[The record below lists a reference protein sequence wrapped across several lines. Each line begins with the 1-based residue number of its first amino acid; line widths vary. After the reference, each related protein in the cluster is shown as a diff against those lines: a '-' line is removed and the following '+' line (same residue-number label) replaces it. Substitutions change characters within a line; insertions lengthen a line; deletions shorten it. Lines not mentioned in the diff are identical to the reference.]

1 MTFTKLTKPVGI
13 SFSFS
18 RNDWSSR
25 SERECFHRVYN
36 KLICNICTAEFRALF
51 RYQTD
56 TIRFNEPLQHN
67 IPSLLLDLWN
77 GNILTFCFELILQVA
92 CERFQT
98 LHLLLIK
105 YVKISF
111 FLAQMWQDQFFLD
124 QMWQMRKMW
133 QDQLDEEDL
142 VVMEGNNEMDVEE
155 RGRTIIMMI
164 MKM

>member
-1 MTFTKLTKPVGI
+1 MTNKKFAKPVGI

-18 RNDWSSR
+18 RNDWSSW

-111 FLAQMWQDQFFLD
+111 FFLLRCGKIRLFLD
-124 QMWQMRKMW
+124 QMWQMW

-142 VVMEGNNEMDVEE
+142 VVMEGHNEMDVEE
-155 RGRTIIMMI
+155 RGRLRPCS
-164 MKM
+164 

>member
-13 SFSFS
+13 SFSFFKK
-18 RNDWSSR
+18 RLIILIR
-25 SERECFHRVYN
+25 ERECFHRVYN

-67 IPSLLLDLWN
+67 IPSLLLDLQN

-111 FLAQMWQDQFFLD
+111 FLANMWQ
-124 QMWQMRKMW
+124 MW

-142 VVMEGNNEMDVEE
+142 VVIEGNNEMDEEE
-155 RGRTIIMMI
+155 RRRLRPCS
-164 MKM
+164 